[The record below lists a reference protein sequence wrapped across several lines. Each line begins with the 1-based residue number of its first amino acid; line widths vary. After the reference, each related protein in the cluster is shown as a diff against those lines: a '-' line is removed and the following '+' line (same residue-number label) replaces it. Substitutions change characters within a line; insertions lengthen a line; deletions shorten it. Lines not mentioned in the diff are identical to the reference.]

1 MARKKKENALTES
14 AIAEVFEH
22 TLKELP
28 NTMIVPNIGTSYR
41 DMNLST
47 SDFRGI
53 KFVKCDFTNTIA
65 QGADFTDA
73 TFENCIFDNTDF
85 RWAIGLVKGL
95 DNVIYG

>member
-1 MARKKKENALTES
+1 MARKKKDNALTEG
-14 AIAEVFEH
+14 AITEVFKH

-41 DMNLST
+41 GFNFSGNN
-47 SDFRGI
+47 FNGI
-53 KFVKCDFTNTIA
+53 KFVECDFTNAIF

-85 RWAIGLVKGL
+85 RWAINAPKGL
-95 DNVIYG
+95 NVRYE